1 MPLLDQA
8 DADEETKFIVEG
20 MRARRANSPE
30 RSPSPVRQ
38 KSPDARHRK
47 KLAQGRR
54 NRTDTE
60 EPVEET
66 PAKDQDLPKVDPL
79 PTVSD
84 APPDFIALQRKA
96 IVGLE
101 IEIEDLRGKWK
112 TSQNR
117 SAADRAGVV
126 EGLEALGDDEA
137 AAMAALVRDS
147 GGG

>member
-84 APPDFIALQRKA
+84 APPDARRPTQRRTRRDA
-96 IVGLE
+96 E
-101 IEIEDLRGKWK
+101 SD
-112 TSQNR
+112 TR
-117 SAADRAGVV
+117 SARRKSRDKGCGRRLLVPTSTSPVASAGC
-126 EGLEALGDDEA
+126 ETAG
-137 AAMAALVRDS
+137 
-147 GGG
+147 